1 MRAIAATA
9 TTASALAV
17 AAFGLIGSAA
27 RAAPATVT
35 GMWVVETGRAAVD
48 IEPCADK
55 LCGTIA
61 WMKEPLDAQ
70 GKPKTDIH
78 NSDVSKRG
86 RPLCG
91 LNLLWDFSPEG
102 DGAWSGGQI
111 YDPASGDT
119 YSSNLHVQANGTLL
133 VRGYLGI
140 SLFGKSQV
148 WTRPPSPLAHC

>member
-1 MRAIAATA
+1 M
-9 TTASALAV
+9 
-17 AAFGLIGSAA
+17 A
-27 RAAPATVT
+27 RAAPPGATGLWVT
-35 GMWVVETGRAAVD
+35 ESGRAAVD
-48 IEPCADK
+48 IEPCGDK

-61 WMKEPLDAQ
+61 WLKEPLNDQ

-78 NSDVSKRG
+78 NSDETQRG

-91 LNLLWDFSPEG
+91 LKLLWDFAPDG

-111 YDPASGDT
+111 YDAASGDT
-119 YSSNLHVQANGTLL
+119 YSSNIHTQADGTLL

-148 WTRPPSPLAHC
+148 WRRPGSQLAHC